1 MPKYLFERS
10 ASFRAFFRLGSSCW
24 PLLKAEL
31 ELGPPAG
38 CPAPLLRGWFYAR
51 MSVPTYAIGE
61 LVFVRNS
68 YAARTPSVVV
78 TLAEQALGVWRHEF
92 TSALA
97 EVPHVWVGPG
107 PRLIENLEE
116 LKKALS
122 AASDGAVVARFS
134 AEGGFRFSD

>member
-1 MPKYLFERS
+1 MPCRRRRPPYHLSSPTVAERPGQGYIGCRI
-10 ASFRAFFRLGSSCW
+10 FRPVLQPDLG
-24 PLLKAEL
+24 LLTLDGVA
-31 ELGPPAG
+31 
-38 CPAPLLRGWFYAR
+38 
-51 MSVPTYAIGE
+51 
-61 LVFVRNS
+61 LV
-68 YAARTPSVVV
+68 
-78 TLAEQALGVWRHEF
+78 EQALGEWRHEF

-134 AEGGFRFSD
+134 AEGGFRFSP